1 MISLLPNRPRD
12 PQELSNNQLVAIV
25 SDIQSILWEED
36 EGWNPDKEWDVGA
49 IEDIARALAR
59 RGLRPAEIPPKPPEP
74 EEDA

>member
-12 PQELSNNQLVAIV
+12 PQDMPKSQLEAVVAQ
-25 SDIQSILWEED
+25 IQSILYED
-36 EGWNPDKEWDVGA
+36 EDGWNPDKEWDAGT
-49 IEDIARALAR
+49 IEEIDQAMSR